1 MNRLLAVLADLPV
14 DPDASTAQGWARDE
28 LANPIYHQGPSL
40 ISRLLQ
46 WIQDHLH
53 GVADAGAATGLGWY
67 IVAGILLVLVAA
79 AFIVAGP
86 VRRHRHLRDAEPG
99 AVLDDDSRSADQLR
113 ADATAAAARGEWARA
128 AADWFR
134 AVVRG
139 LEERTVLDERPG
151 RTADEAA
158 RSAGH
163 RLPALVA
170 DLEAGARL
178 FDDVVYG
185 GRPAGEQEADRMR
198 ALELAV
204 RTARPASLVEADL

>member
-1 MNRLLAVLADLPV
+1 MNRLLAALLDVPV
-14 DPDASTAQGWARDE
+14 DPDAPTAQSWARDE

-40 ISRLLQ
+40 ISRLVQ
-46 WIQDHLH
+46 WILDHLD
-53 GVADAGAATGLGWY
+53 GVVQAGRATGWGWY
-67 IVAGILLVLVAA
+67 LVAGILLALVVAA
-79 AFIVAGP
+79 FVVAGP
-86 VRRHRHLRDAEPG
+86 VRRRRHLRDAEPG
-99 AVLDDDSRSADQLR
+99 VVLGDDTRSADQLR
-113 ADATAAAARGEWARA
+113 ADATAAAARGDWARA

-139 LEERTVLDERPG
+139 LEERTVLDARPG

-158 RSAGH
+158 RSAGR

-185 GRPAGEQEADRMR
+185 GRQTGEQDAARMR

-204 RTARPASLVEADL
+204 RTARPADLVGADL